1 MSYLT
6 RDHES
11 DEGELQISRTTRTF
25 ARGAGLSLPAMSVGL
40 GGPNAMGSDR
50 LVHSARLESEIGI
63 IKERLGNIE
72 HLLSAQPRKPDTT
85 REINT
90 HLSPDTV
97 RASSLVRPRVPAS
110 VAADFQSPNV
120 PEPPAFPTMVI
131 RNKLFMSLVGLDCD
145 LAVHLA
151 RLERSSDR
159 KHQHEIGRHFFLQQ
173 HRALSL
179 LGDFF
184 EQIHPWY
191 PLLDPEY
198 HAEYTSV
205 MDGSLTPSSESC
217 LALIVATLG
226 SLSTHDGN
234 ERHAMYAELALGMV
248 SNVLIDCCVQAVA
261 ALVYIAVY
269 YCCLCRP
276 LEAFEYIAIAS
287 LKVQSL
293 LTSNRHQIPD
303 SESEPLR
310 RAYWAILLIENEL
323 NVQLDIIDTGVWN
336 LDGSTP
342 LPSVRESWTCSP
354 QSPFQVQPHESNR
367 DDADSYFLAEIAM
380 RRISHRCPT
389 AVRITANGQRVYAPI
404 VASEL
409 SYQLEEWFKYLPPA
423 LKFHRDNDVELQE
436 TRGSVLFLRTQYY
449 SCMTSIY
456 WPSVYQMIETGK
468 WEYDLHIGCQKFF
481 EAYSMFLKTA
491 TLCVQHCAVNKWT
504 LLASIFVFTM
514 AAARALKDPAF
525 ASFMP
530 PQLSSSMDL
539 AVDSLAANASLSPS
553 LAHLHSVL
561 KEHLQGLLVHRP
573 SHEVQDGIFA

>member
-1 MSYLT
+1 
-6 RDHES
+6 
-11 DEGELQISRTTRTF
+11 
-25 ARGAGLSLPAMSVGL
+25 
-40 GGPNAMGSDR
+40 
-50 LVHSARLESEIGI
+50 
-63 IKERLGNIE
+63 
-72 HLLSAQPRKPDTT
+72 
-85 REINT
+85 
-90 HLSPDTV
+90 
-97 RASSLVRPRVPAS
+97 
-110 VAADFQSPNV
+110 
-120 PEPPAFPTMVI
+120 MVI

-151 RLERSSDR
+151 RLERSSGR

-173 HRALSL
+173 HKALSL

-205 MDGSLTPSSESC
+205 MDGSLTPSSKSC
-217 LALIVATLG
+217 LALIVAALG
-226 SLSTHDGN
+226 SLSSHDGN

-293 LTSNRHQIPD
+293 LTS
-303 SESEPLR
+303 
-310 RAYWAILLIENEL
+310 EL

-342 LPSVRESWTCSP
+342 LPSVRENWTRSS
-354 QSPFQVQPHESNR
+354 QSPFQVQPNESNR

-389 AVRITANGQRVYAPI
+389 AVRVAANGQRVYAPI

-530 PQLSSSMDL
+530 PQLSSSMGL

-553 LAHLHSVL
+553 LAHLRSVL
-561 KEHLQGLLVHRP
+561 KDHLQGLLIHSP